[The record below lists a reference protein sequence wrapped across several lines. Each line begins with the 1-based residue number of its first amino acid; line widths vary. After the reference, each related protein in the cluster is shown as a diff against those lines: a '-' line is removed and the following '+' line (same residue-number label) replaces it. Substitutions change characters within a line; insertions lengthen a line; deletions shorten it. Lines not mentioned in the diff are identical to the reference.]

1 MKVDNYL
8 ILGCVHYYVLDLSF
22 RESSSLFFVG
32 DQLSPK
38 ILPATSGFSRHVS
51 LSTKDDEQL
60 KWFQIVQ
67 SLPFMSAKRSV
78 FDTGHARW
86 RAALKLQAASTMW
99 ILFLVLFKPFHILL
113 KISRFLIASEASYVY
128 LTSSEWKK
136 ISNSHEIVTPTFFQK
151 VRQIEG
157 RSRRSVLFSA

>member
-8 ILGCVHYYVLDLSF
+8 ILGCVHYYVLDLSL

-78 FDTGHARW
+78 FDTGHA
-86 RAALKLQAASTMW
+86 
-99 ILFLVLFKPFHILL
+99 H
-113 KISRFLIASEASYVY
+113 
-128 LTSSEWKK
+128 
-136 ISNSHEIVTPTFFQK
+136 
-151 VRQIEG
+151 
-157 RSRRSVLFSA
+157 

>member
-1 MKVDNYL
+1 MRFVLHCFGIFKSFKYGNSLKTFISVGNSGSLVYLCTISWKYVDNYL
-8 ILGCVHYYVLDLSF
+8 IWGCVLIHYYVLDLSF

-113 KISRFLIASEASYVY
+113 IISGFLIASEAS
-128 LTSSEWKK
+128 
-136 ISNSHEIVTPTFFQK
+136 
-151 VRQIEG
+151 
-157 RSRRSVLFSA
+157 

>member
-1 MKVDNYL
+1 MYL
-8 ILGCVHYYVLDLSF
+8 IHYYVLDLSF

-113 KISRFLIASEASYVY
+113 KISGVFYCERSELRLSDKLRMKENFKFSKENFA
-128 LTSSEWKK
+128 
-136 ISNSHEIVTPTFFQK
+136 SNSIPFFYDL
-151 VRQIEG
+151 E
-157 RSRRSVLFSA
+157 